1 MHEHQLH
8 QTLREN
14 PGTIVTTE
22 TKKTI
27 NNNLHYTMQTTIH
40 EHQLHQTLRENP
52 GTIVTTETKKTINNN
67 LHYTMQTTIHQTLK
81 VNPSAPEG

>member
-1 MHEHQLH
+1 MGL
-8 QTLREN
+8 N
-14 PGTIVTTE
+14 SGTIVTTE

-27 NNNLHYTMQTTIH
+27 NNNLHYTMHTTIH

-67 LHYTMQTTIHQTLK
+67 LHYTMQTPIHEHQLHRWCSCIG
-81 VNPSAPEG
+81 VCIV